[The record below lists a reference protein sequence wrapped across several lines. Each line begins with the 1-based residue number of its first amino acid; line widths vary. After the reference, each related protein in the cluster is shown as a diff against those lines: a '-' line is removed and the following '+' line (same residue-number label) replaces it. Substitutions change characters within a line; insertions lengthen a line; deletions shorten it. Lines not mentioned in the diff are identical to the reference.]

1 MLDTKSWKIS
11 QPCLLSD
18 QPRPPPPRGG
28 LQSLAFLIIRTSL
41 CLCFCQE
48 KNLLLTNVC
57 PFLHSFRIVQNRTVQ
72 SSFLLVLFQYLRSLL
87 KVVSLRA
94 PKQTRLCCLAI
105 FTLWAEQSAGM
116 CSIVTVT
123 IFSRHGQYLMDGE
136 LRSNNFMCF
145 CCNLIRLLPHF
156 TSLCGEP

>member
-18 QPRPPPPRGG
+18 QPRPPPPSGG
-28 LQSLAFLIIRTSL
+28 PLTLAFLIIRTS
-41 CLCFCQE
+41 LCFCQE

-72 SSFLLVLFQYLRSLL
+72 SSFLLVLFQYLSF
-87 KVVSLRA
+87 
-94 PKQTRLCCLAI
+94 TDLCSKLSVCVP
-105 FTLWAEQSAGM
+105 QSRHASAVWQYSQCEENNQQG

-123 IFSRHGQYLMDGE
+123 VFSLHGQYLMDGE

-156 TSLCGEP
+156 TTLCGES